1 MKFVALD
8 LSDIM
13 TTTALS
19 RSDIS
24 IIDRLSEYNTQWISI
39 TDTFLSSVPFENI
52 DELLSWLRFQ
62 SVNKI
67 IRIGDKKLAG
77 FTVVKTWMYDPNCS
91 KVFFTISPYL
101 IHQKTEN

>member
-1 MKFVALD
+1 MTLD
-8 LSDIM
+8 ISDIK

-19 RSDIS
+19 MADIE
-24 IIDRLSEYNTQWISI
+24 IIDRLCVHNTQWISI
-39 TDTFLSSVPFENI
+39 TDTFLSSVSFESI

-67 IRIGDKKLAG
+67 NGIGEKNLAG
-77 FTVVKTWMYDPNCS
+77 FTVVKTWMYDPNCN

-101 IHQKTEN
+101 VHKKREH